1 MNERRIA
8 RLQEQIKARIAEILL
23 REIAD
28 PRLGMVTITRVQL
41 DREFL
46 NCRAYWSTLGD
57 DKARARSAETL
68 QRARAFVQREVGS
81 SLHTRTVPR
90 LEFVFDES
98 IAGSIRIQQ
107 LLHELKQ
114 ERGELPA
121 EQADEPAEPPDDAA
135 GAPPADDDGADDGA
149 GETPR

>member
-8 RLQEQIKARIAEILL
+8 RLQEQIKARIAEILM

-28 PRLGMVTITRVQL
+28 PGLGLVTITRVVV

-46 NCRAYWSTLGD
+46 NCRAYWSVLGD
-57 DKARARSAETL
+57 DKAKMKSEQTLTRARSY
-68 QRARAFVQREVGS
+68 VQREVGS
-81 SLHTRTVPR
+81 VLHTRTVPR

-98 IAGSIRIQQ
+98 IAGAIRMQQ
-107 LLHELKQ
+107 LLHDLKV
-114 ERGELPA
+114 ERGEDPSAPVDADAAATA
-121 EQADEPAEPPDDAA
+121 EAPDEPDELDEP
-135 GAPPADDDGADDGA
+135 

>member
-8 RLQEQIKARIAEILL
+8 RLQEQIKARIAEVLM
-23 REIAD
+23 RELAD
-28 PRLGMVTITRVQL
+28 PGLGLVTITRVEL

-46 NCRAYWSTLGD
+46 NCRAYWSVLGD
-57 DKARARSAETL
+57 DKQKAKSGQTL

-81 SLHTRTVPR
+81 ALHTRTVPH
-90 LEFVFDES
+90 LQFVFDES
-98 IAGSIRIQQ
+98 IAGVIRMQQ

-114 ERGELPA
+114 QRGEIAADAPA
-121 EQADEPAEPPDDAA
+121 DAPAEPPEDDN
-135 GAPPADDDGADDGA
+135 GDTDAPEA